1 MDHNKVL
8 EILKKFDASKTV
20 SLSYKVGDSELTLK
34 KEGAFVA
41 KSVPVQAAPMM
52 AASPIAPV
60 TQAAAPTSSSAP
72 ATESTSTKTTDA
84 NLIEVKS
91 PIVGTFYRQPSP
103 DAPPFVEVGTK
114 INKGSALC
122 ILEAMKMMNTLEAE
136 VDGVVE
142 KVLVDSG
149 DLVEFEQ
156 PLFLIRI

>member
-1 MDHNKVL
+1 MDQKNVL
-8 EILKKFDASKTV
+8 EILKKFDESKAV
-20 SLSYKVGDSELTLK
+20 SLTYKVGDAELSLK

-41 KSVPVQAAPMM
+41 KGAPVTVSQAAPVI
-52 AASPIAPV
+52 AASPVAPS
-60 TQAAAPTSSSAP
+60 ASPASAP
-72 ATESTSTKTTDA
+72 ASESTSPKATDA

-114 INKGSALC
+114 VSKGSALC
-122 ILEAMKMMNTLEAE
+122 ILEAMKMMNTLESE
-136 VDGVVE
+136 FDGVIE

-156 PLFLIRI
+156 PLFLIRV